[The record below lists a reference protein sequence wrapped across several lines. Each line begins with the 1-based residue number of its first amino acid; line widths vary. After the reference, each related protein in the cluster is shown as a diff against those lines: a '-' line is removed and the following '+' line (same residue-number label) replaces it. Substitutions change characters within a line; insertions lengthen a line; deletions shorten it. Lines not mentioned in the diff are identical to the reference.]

1 MTIEKGSITVRLD
14 VTRESTKEDDVY
26 TTTRLDVT
34 GATIISSTLSR
45 DALDAFADDEDLV
58 LRASPVQDAVLD
70 YLEDQGKEAGLPSDL
85 DEALDQDFTLPPN
98 VLAQIQNVKRLAETV
113 KHSGMDKPQRT
124 DDA

>member
-58 LRASPVQDAVLD
+58 LRAAPVQDAVLD
-70 YLEDQGKEAGLPSDL
+70 YLEDQGKAAALPSDL

-98 VLAQIQNVKRLAETV
+98 VLAQIKNVKMLAETV
-113 KHSGMDKPQRT
+113 KQSGMDKPQRT